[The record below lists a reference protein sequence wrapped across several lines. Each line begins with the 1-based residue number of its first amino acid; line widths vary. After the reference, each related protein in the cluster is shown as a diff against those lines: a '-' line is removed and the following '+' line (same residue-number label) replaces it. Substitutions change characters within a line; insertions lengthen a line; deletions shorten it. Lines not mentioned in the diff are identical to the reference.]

1 MGGAG
6 DTGVGGGGGWPPAKQ
21 CPFPESTLPPTLGL
35 TCGRI
40 SAATQTAA
48 ALGLG
53 AILQTPPCGGRS
65 AASLSV
71 VSWGDGSMAKAQGSS
86 WGLEAWNRNQDPD
99 SLQGGLVIYNIP
111 YLGLLVSEVRRPER
125 AGFQPPPLPP
135 VFTSL

>member
-35 TCGRI
+35 TCRRI

-99 SLQGGLVIYNIP
+99 SLQGG
-111 YLGLLVSEVRRPER
+111 VSHLQHTIF
-125 AGFQPPPLPP
+125 GP
-135 VFTSL
+135 VSQ